1 MTELDD
7 RQFEQF
13 AKLARAT
20 AGLDFPDS
28 KRRLL
33 TGRLQRRLKAV
44 GVADFDQYLRL
55 IQGEAPA
62 RPDEQAQF
70 ISVLTTNVTGLFRE
84 SHHFE
89 FLTAEVSRL
98 RATEATHRQIRI
110 WSAGCATGEEP
121 VSIAAC
127 CAAALGRHWREAVT
141 IDATDIDVNVLE
153 VARRYRPDSLQLIE
167 QLQKLLDCEVD
178 PAALA
183 GETLREAIDYSAH
196 NLLDGWPHRHRY
208 DIVFCR
214 NVLIYFDAQ
223 NQMRA
228 RKVLSDAVAPA
239 GMLMLGHS
247 ERFAGTDRSARLVG
261 PTCYRMNGF
270 RKGDG

>member
-7 RQFEQF
+7 HQFEQF
-13 AKLARAT
+13 AKLARST
-20 AGLDFPDS
+20 AGLDFPNS

-33 TGRLQRRLKAV
+33 AGRLQRRLRAV
-44 GVADFDQYLRL
+44 GATDFDQYLRL
-55 IQGEAPA
+55 VQTEPPA
-62 RPDEQAQF
+62 HPDEQAQF

-89 FLTAEVSRL
+89 LLAEEIARL
-98 RATEATHRQIRI
+98 RAQEARHRPIRI

-127 CAAALGRHWREAVT
+127 CAAALGREWREAVA
-141 IDATDIDVNVLE
+141 IDATDIDVNVLK
-153 VARRYRPDSLQLIE
+153 VARRYRPDSLRLVE
-167 QLQKLLDCEVD
+167 RLQKLLGRAVD
-178 PAALA
+178 HDAFESAALGA
-183 GETLREAIDYSAH
+183 AINYSAH
-196 NLLDGWPHRHRY
+196 NLLDGWPHRYRY

-214 NVLIYFDAQ
+214 NVLIYFDTE

-228 RKVLSDAVAPA
+228 RKVLGEAVAPM

-247 ERFAGTDRSARLVG
+247 EKLAGTDRSARLVG

-270 RKGDG
+270 RKGEG